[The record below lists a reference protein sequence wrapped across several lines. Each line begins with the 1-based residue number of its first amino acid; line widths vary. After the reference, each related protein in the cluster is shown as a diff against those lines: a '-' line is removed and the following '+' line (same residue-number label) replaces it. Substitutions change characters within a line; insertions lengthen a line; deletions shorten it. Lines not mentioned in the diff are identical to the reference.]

1 MHTLTAEI
9 ILCEQDSI
17 LYPER
22 EIAMTKRRILVIG
35 GDKRQFYLAQKAELE
50 QNSVAV
56 YGFDNYH
63 SPDDDRIVKVKNL
76 SESIREYDIIL
87 LPVPMINKNG
97 EINMPL
103 SQTSLFPEE
112 LEENDL
118 SEKIIFGG
126 KIPKNFALSAEKSG
140 GRVYDYMER
149 EELAVL
155 NAVPTAE
162 GALSVAMNECVTTL
176 FGSKCLVVGYGRI
189 GKVLSR
195 YLSALGCSVTVS
207 ARRYSDLAYIKS
219 NSMTAVR
226 TNDISASLSD
236 FDIIFNTV
244 PFLIFTENRLRNLKK
259 DALLIDLASAPG
271 GIDLDA
277 AKQLGIKTRI
287 ALGLPG
293 KVAPKSSGEIIWDT
307 VKNIIEEEN
316 L

>member
-1 MHTLTAEI
+1 
-9 ILCEQDSI
+9 
-17 LYPER
+17 
-22 EIAMTKRRILVIG
+22 MTKRRILVIG
-35 GDKRQFYLAQKAELE
+35 GDKRQFYLAQKARIE
-50 QNSVAV
+50 QHTVAV

-63 SPDDDRIVKVKNL
+63 SPDDDGILRVKNL

-87 LPVPMINKNG
+87 LPVPMISKSG

-112 LEENDL
+112 LEETDL
-118 SEKIIFGG
+118 LGKIIFGG
-126 KIPKNFALSAEKSG
+126 KIPKTFLSSALKSG
-140 GRVYDYMER
+140 ARIYDYMER

-162 GALSVAMNECVTTL
+162 GALSVAMNESVTTL

-189 GKVLSR
+189 GKILSR
-195 YLSALGCSVTVS
+195 YLSSLGCSVTVS
-207 ARRYSDLAYIKS
+207 ARKYSDLAYIKS

-226 TNDISASLSD
+226 TGDISAYLSD

-244 PFLIFTENRLRNLKK
+244 PVLIFTENRLRHLKK

-271 GIDLDA
+271 GIDFDA
-277 AKQLGIKTRI
+277 AKGLGVKVRI

>member
-1 MHTLTAEI
+1 
-9 ILCEQDSI
+9 
-17 LYPER
+17 
-22 EIAMTKRRILVIG
+22 MTKKRVLVIG
-35 GDKRQFYLAQKAELE
+35 GDKRQIYAANKAEQE
-50 QNSVAV
+50 QNDVAV
-56 YGFDNYH
+56 YGFDNCH
-63 SPDDDRIVKVKNL
+63 SPDNDRILKVKTLN
-76 SESIREYDIIL
+76 EGIREYGIIL
-87 LPVPMINKNG
+87 LPVPMLGKNG

-103 SQTSLFPEE
+103 SETALFPEE
-112 LEENDL
+112 FFKNDI
-118 SEKIIFGG
+118 SGKAIFGG
-126 KIPKNFALSAEKSG
+126 KISSDFKSAAEKQG
-140 GRVYDYMER
+140 ARVYDYMER

-162 GALSVAMNECVTTL
+162 GAISVAMNESITTL
-176 FGSKCLVVGYGRI
+176 FGTKCLVVGYGRI
-189 GKVLSR
+189 GKILSR

-219 NSMTAVR
+219 NCMTAIR
-226 TNDISASLSD
+226 TNDIASCLAD

-244 PFLIFTENRLRNLKK
+244 PFLIFTESRLRQLKK

-271 GIDLDA
+271 GIDFES

-307 VKNIIEEEN
+307 VKNIIEEEK